1 MPGRFS
7 NLEFEDER
15 QSQSASHEQAL
26 QKAAHRDYLTEADE
40 LYRWGKFEEAL
51 RLYTRTLKEDR
62 AAVRAWVGQ
71 VQMLV
76 QLDECH
82 EANVWSDKALDLF
95 RGNGELLAAKAQAC
109 ARLQD
114 HRTALACSDGSL
126 KAAGS
131 SPWRWTARGEVLLAK
146 GDKQHDGCFE
156 KALLEPKSDWFDRV
170 VIGRVYMYYDR
181 VTNALVL
188 LKEAMEM
195 EPTRGYVWYQ
205 MGLCQQRLGLVA
217 AARSSFDRCIE
228 LAPGYLPAS
237 KATAEL
243 ARGGGLGDY
252 LRCVWRRWSG
262 Q

>member
-1 MPGRFS
+1 VSGRFS

-15 QSQSASHEQAL
+15 QAHVSAHQHAL
-26 QKAAHRDYLTEADE
+26 QRAIDRDYLVEANE
-40 LYRWGKFEEAL
+40 LYRWGRFEEAL
-51 RLYTRTLKEDR
+51 RLYTRALKEDR

-82 EANVWSDKALDLF
+82 EANVWSDKALELF

-114 HRTALACSDGSL
+114 HKTALACSDGSL

-131 SPWRWTARGEVLLAK
+131 SSWRWTARGEVLLAK
-146 GDKQHDGCFE
+146 GEKQHEGCFE
-156 KALLEPKSDWFDRV
+156 KALLEPKTDWFDRL
-170 VIGRVYMYYDR
+170 VIASVYLYYDR
-181 VTNALVL
+181 ITNALVL

-195 EPTRGYVWYQ
+195 EPTRGYIWHQ

-217 AARSSFDRCIE
+217 AARTSFDRCVE

-237 KATAEL
+237 KAVAEL
-243 ARGGGLGDY
+243 SRGRGLGDY
-252 LRCVWRRWSG
+252 LRGVWRRWSG